1 MMKKLYDIWYG
12 LSIRRKLILYFAL
25 LTFVMLIVIL
35 YSFGVTYRYTKQ
47 FQLILEEHFLLN
59 EFLTELQFYGNEIDD
74 FLRYKSERS
83 EKEIIARVKKSQNK
97 MTRVLMKMRQHI
109 PESIEALFEIR
120 ALENCLESYTQ
131 LSSSLFLEQNKHSP
145 DFFQKLYTVS
155 RMQYYMERYIANLQR
170 IRLTEDNLYCE
181 KIENDIFFFRTMF
194 LAVLTLFLF
203 FLISFSVIFSH
214 RLSKPITKLAE
225 VSLRMADG
233 DLSVSPID
241 NTFKTGKEMETVISA
256 FNTMSRNIK
265 DMVDDLKMKSK
276 LETMLHAEAIEKE
289 SALTALREAQLVSLQ
304 NQIKPHFLFNTLNTI
319 NRQAQEEKAFQTVNL
334 ILILSNLMR
343 YNLLSHRQSVS
354 LKDELS
360 ALKDYMHLQ
369 QKRFGK
375 RIRFKIDAP
384 EEILSVEIPPFAV
397 LTFAENSVRHGLE
410 PCINGGTLYVRICKR
425 TDTCR
430 IQIADTGVGM
440 DKETL
445 YSLVHIQEIP
455 PKIRS
460 DGSEAGIGVRNIMTR
475 LDLFYGTEYA
485 FKCYSKPGRGTLTV
499 ISIPI
504 HPMRTL
510 REEIHV

>member
-1 MMKKLYDIWYG
+1 MKRLQNFWYNLPIRKKLFF
-12 LSIRRKLILYFAL
+12 YF
-25 LTFVMLIVIL
+25 VIL
-35 YSFGVTYRYTKQ
+35 VFIMFTAILLSFGITYHYTKR
-47 FQLILEEHFLLN
+47 FQTILEEHFALN
-59 EFLTELQFYGNEIDD
+59 GFLTELQAYGSTLDEA
-74 FLRYKSERS
+74 LRYKT
-83 EKEIIARVKKSQNK
+83 EKSRTEAVLRMQLNRDK
-97 MTRVLMKMRQHI
+97 MHYFLSRIRKRTQL
-109 PESIEALFEIR
+109 PIEAFFEIR
-120 ALENCLESYTQ
+120 ALENSLFVYTD
-131 LSSSLFLEQNKHSP
+131 LSSRLFFDLNKHSP
-145 DFFQKLYTVS
+145 DFFEKLYTVS
-155 RMQYYMERYIANLQR
+155 RIQYYMERYTANLQR
-170 IRLTEDNLYCE
+170 ILLTEDSAYCSRIE
-181 KIENDIFFFRTMF
+181 KDISFFKFIFLTLMICIFFI
-194 LAVLTLFLF
+194 LFLF
-203 FLISFSVIFSH
+203 ALVFSY
-214 RLSKPITKLAE
+214 RLSKPIAKLAE

-276 LETMLHAEAIEKE
+276 LETMLHAEEIEKE

-445 YSLVHIQEIP
+445 YSIVHIQEIP

-460 DGSEAGIGVRNIMTR
+460 DGSETGIGVRNIMTR

-510 REEIHV
+510 REEIYV

>member
-1 MMKKLYDIWYG
+1 MKRLQNFWYNLPIRKKLFF
-12 LSIRRKLILYFAL
+12 YF
-25 LTFVMLIVIL
+25 VIL
-35 YSFGVTYRYTKQ
+35 VFIMFTAILLSFGITYHYTKR
-47 FQLILEEHFLLN
+47 FQTILEEHFALN
-59 EFLTELQFYGNEIDD
+59 GFLTELQAYGSTLDEA
-74 FLRYKSERS
+74 LRYKT
-83 EKEIIARVKKSQNK
+83 EKSRTEAVLRMQLNRDK
-97 MTRVLMKMRQHI
+97 MHYFLSRIRKRTQLPV
-109 PESIEALFEIR
+109 EAFFEIR
-120 ALENCLESYTQ
+120 ALENSLFVYID
-131 LSSSLFLEQNKHSP
+131 LSSRLFFDLNKHSP
-145 DFFQKLYTVS
+145 DFFEKLYTVS
-155 RMQYYMERYIANLQR
+155 RIQYYMERYIANLQR
-170 IRLTEDNLYCE
+170 ILLTEDSAYCSRIE
-181 KIENDIFFFRTMF
+181 KDISFFRFIFLTFTICIFF
-194 LAVLTLFLF
+194 VLF
-203 FLISFSVIFSH
+203 SFALIFSY
-214 RLSKPITKLAE
+214 RFSEPIANLAKAA
-225 VSLRMADG
+225 LRMAAG
-233 DLSVSPID
+233 DLAVAPVES
-241 NTFKTGKEMETVISA
+241 TFKIGKEMEAVISA
-256 FNTMSRNIK
+256 FNSMHHNIK
-265 DMVDDLKMKSK
+265 DMIDDLKMKSQ
-276 LETMLHAEAIEKE
+276 LEKMLHAEEIEKE

-445 YSLVHIQEIP
+445 YSIVHIQEIP

-460 DGSEAGIGVRNIMTR
+460 DGSETGIGVRNIMTR
-475 LDLFYGTEYA
+475 LDLFYGTGYA

-510 REEIHV
+510 REEIYV